1 MLNDE
6 ISSSLLVNKSFMKQ
20 VFLQTLVVCINVN
33 KSDYYVR
40 VLIDSGSVKSYLS
53 KFLSVTLNLECTGE
67 DTIIHGLFGGIEK
80 GKIPKKYRVNV
91 NNIDKSF
98 SFDLDVM
105 DQEKICVSI
114 PKISNPK
121 IINKIKNSGI
131 LASDICFN
139 ENMCLYEN
147 DPNEIHMLIG
157 ADFAGRLLTGEIK
170 QITEN
175 LVAIHTRLGWT
186 LMGESGENTRRC
198 ETLLSL
204 HVSDL
209 DISELWR
216 LDTIGI
222 KDLGENQSKRELEEA
237 AKLHFLENVKG
248 IMKADTCIW
257 DIFKPIPFRAT
268 IEFHLKNAPDHYKET
283 AHTLLESFYVDNLVC
298 SVNSKEK
305 LDKLIVESQEILEE
319 ERRSVPV
326 LGLKWDLDQDL
337 LSVDI
342 KVHESKNE
350 ILTKRK
356 ILSLVHKIFD
366 PIGYTCPVTL
376 IPKIMLQECWTL
388 KVKWDSELPASIWQ
402 KFQKWKDQL
411 DRLKAI
417 AVPRCMIE
425 DPETSQN
432 LSLHVFCDASKAAY
446 ATCIF
451 LKSENENSASC
462 QLVQARSRV
471 APLKSISIPRLEL
484 FACTIGARLARTVKE
499 DLKLPSLPVFYWS
512 DSTNALYWIKKSEN
526 WAVFVSNRVKEIRN
540 LSNPD
545 DWYYVPGSKNP
556 ADLPSRGCSV
566 DVLAKSKW
574 WEGPDWLRGPPKD
587 WPIKEIYPDFE
598 IVNAEKRKTVTSA
611 TNSETNKFKFF
622 NDVSSF
628 GKIVRIMAYVL
639 RFCNNLK
646 KNRIDPK
653 KGKLEVAEHY
663 EAEKV
668 ILKEIQ
674 LETLAE
680 EKQIKLNTM
689 KGDDGLIRVETRV
702 SCRKD
707 LETFRYPILLPNT
720 HQLVK
725 KLIMEKHIEL
735 EHAGTQTLMS
745 NLRESYWII
754 KSRKTI
760 RQVVRSCITCKR
772 FSARPL
778 ETVSIPLPE
787 DRVRDAAIFEVC
799 GVDLCG
805 PLFFL
810 KENKKY
816 WIVLFTCAIYR
827 AVHLEL
833 ITSLSTDSFI
843 LAFRRFIARRGRP
856 TTIYSDNGK
865 ILSAHSTL

>member
-1 MLNDE
+1 
-6 ISSSLLVNKSFMKQ
+6 
-20 VFLQTLVVCINVN
+20 
-33 KSDYYVR
+33 
-40 VLIDSGSVKSYLS
+40 
-53 KFLSVTLNLECTGE
+53 
-67 DTIIHGLFGGIEK
+67 
-80 GKIPKKYRVNV
+80 
-91 NNIDKSF
+91 
-98 SFDLDVM
+98 
-105 DQEKICVSI
+105 
-114 PKISNPK
+114 
-121 IINKIKNSGI
+121 
-131 LASDICFN
+131 
-139 ENMCLYEN
+139 
-147 DPNEIHMLIG
+147 
-157 ADFAGRLLTGEIK
+157 
-170 QITEN
+170 
-175 LVAIHTRLGWT
+175 
-186 LMGESGENTRRC
+186 
-198 ETLLSL
+198 
-204 HVSDL
+204 
-209 DISELWR
+209 
-216 LDTIGI
+216 
-222 KDLGENQSKRELEEA
+222 
-237 AKLHFLENVKG
+237 
-248 IMKADTCIW
+248 
-257 DIFKPIPFRAT
+257 
-268 IEFHLKNAPDHYKET
+268 
-283 AHTLLESFYVDNLVC
+283 
-298 SVNSKEK
+298 
-305 LDKLIVESQEILEE
+305 
-319 ERRSVPV
+319 
-326 LGLKWDLDQDL
+326 
-337 LSVDI
+337 
-342 KVHESKNE
+342 
-350 ILTKRK
+350 
-356 ILSLVHKIFD
+356 
-366 PIGYTCPVTL
+366 
-376 IPKIMLQECWTL
+376 
-388 KVKWDSELPASIWQ
+388 
-402 KFQKWKDQL
+402 
-411 DRLKAI
+411 
-417 AVPRCMIE
+417 MIE

-451 LKSENENSASC
+451 LRSENENSASC

-484 FACTIGARLARTVKE
+484 LACTIGARLAQIGE
-499 DLKLPSLPVFYWS
+499 LGCFC
-512 DSTNALYWIKKSEN
+512 I
-526 WAVFVSNRVKEIRN
+526 RVKEIRN

-566 DVLAKSKW
+566 DVLAKSNW

-611 TNSETNKFKFF
+611 TNLETNKFKFF

-646 KNRIDPK
+646 KNRIDHK
-653 KGKLEVAEHY
+653 KGKLEVAELY

-707 LETFRYPILLPNT
+707 LETFRYSILLPNT

-787 DRVRDAAIFEVC
+787 DR
-799 GVDLCG
+799 
-805 PLFFL
+805 
-810 KENKKY
+810 ENKKC

-827 AVHLEL
+827 AVYLEL

-865 ILSAHSTL
+865 NFVGTFNALNSIDRDKIQDFAIKIKIQWKFSPPSAPWWGGFWERLVGMLKNVLRKVLGKASLNEEELNTLLCDAESIINSRPITYLSEDPKDLVALTPAMFLQEIREIGVPDFDMIDSKKLERRFIYRVKIRKDLRNRFRNEYLGLLKDYSKVRKEASVKD

>member
-1 MLNDE
+1 
-6 ISSSLLVNKSFMKQ
+6 
-20 VFLQTLVVCINVN
+20 
-33 KSDYYVR
+33 
-40 VLIDSGSVKSYLS
+40 
-53 KFLSVTLNLECTGE
+53 
-67 DTIIHGLFGGIEK
+67 
-80 GKIPKKYRVNV
+80 
-91 NNIDKSF
+91 
-98 SFDLDVM
+98 
-105 DQEKICVSI
+105 
-114 PKISNPK
+114 
-121 IINKIKNSGI
+121 
-131 LASDICFN
+131 
-139 ENMCLYEN
+139 
-147 DPNEIHMLIG
+147 
-157 ADFAGRLLTGEIK
+157 
-170 QITEN
+170 
-175 LVAIHTRLGWT
+175 
-186 LMGESGENTRRC
+186 
-198 ETLLSL
+198 
-204 HVSDL
+204 
-209 DISELWR
+209 
-216 LDTIGI
+216 
-222 KDLGENQSKRELEEA
+222 
-237 AKLHFLENVKG
+237 
-248 IMKADTCIW
+248 
-257 DIFKPIPFRAT
+257 
-268 IEFHLKNAPDHYKET
+268 
-283 AHTLLESFYVDNLVC
+283 
-298 SVNSKEK
+298 
-305 LDKLIVESQEILEE
+305 
-319 ERRSVPV
+319 
-326 LGLKWDLDQDL
+326 
-337 LSVDI
+337 
-342 KVHESKNE
+342 
-350 ILTKRK
+350 
-356 ILSLVHKIFD
+356 
-366 PIGYTCPVTL
+366 
-376 IPKIMLQECWTL
+376 MLQECWTL

-402 KFQKWKDQL
+402 KIPKRKDQL

-451 LKSENENSASC
+451 LRSENENSASC

-484 FACTIGARLARTVKE
+484 LACTIEARLVRTVKE

-653 KGKLEVAEHY
+653 KGKLEVAELY
-663 EAEKV
+663 EAEEV

-725 KLIMEKHIEL
+725 KLIMEKHKEF

-805 PLFFL
+805 PLFL
-810 KENKKY
+810 KENKKC
-816 WIVLFTCAIYR
+816 WVVLFTCAIYR

-865 ILSAHSTL
+865 NFVGTFNALNSIDWDKIQDFALKIKIQWKFSPPSAPWWGGFWERLVGMLKNVLRKVLGKASLNEEELNTLLCDAESIINSRPITYLSEDPKDLVALTPAMFLQEIREIGVPDFDMIDSKKLERRFIYRVKIRKDLRNRFRNEYLGLLKDYSKVRKEASVKDGDIVLIGDNDVKRINWPMAR